1 MLYVDTSKKKNGAD
15 SVQLFELFLQS
26 NSLDAIVTSDFSFGS
41 LFLRADWA
49 VRGVMLI
56 LVAASIWSWAIAVEK
71 GIMIFSLNKHAKR
84 FEDIFWSGKT
94 LDELKLEL
102 KDSLSDPMSRV
113 FSAAIKEYDEYS
125 SLKIK
130 SNAPM
135 SSQYRIDSIMNLIVN
150 RELSKLERGMTTL
163 ATIGSSSVFIGLFGT
178 VWGIMNSFRAIAAS
192 QNTSLTVVAPGI
204 AEALFATALGLIA
217 AIPAVIFYNKYT
229 ADLNK
234 YGGRLEGYADELSA
248 ILSRKISKNT

>member
-1 MLYVDTSKKKNGAD
+1 M
-15 SVQLFELFLQS
+15 QLFELFLQS

-94 LDELKLEL
+94 LDELKIEL

>member
-1 MLYVDTSKKKNGAD
+1 M
-15 SVQLFELFLQS
+15 QLFELFLQS

-56 LVAASIWSWAIAVEK
+56 LIAASIWSWAIAVEK

>member
-1 MLYVDTSKKKNGAD
+1 
-15 SVQLFELFLQS
+15 
-26 NSLDAIVTSDFSFGS
+26 LDAIVTSDFSFSS
-41 LFLRADWA
+41 LFLRADWV

-56 LVAASIWSWAIAVEK
+56 LMAASIWSWAIAVDK
-71 GIMIFSLNKHAKR
+71 GIMIFSLNKHAKT

-94 LDELKLEL
+94 LDELKVEL
-102 KDSLSDPMSRV
+102 KDSLRDPMSRV

-130 SNAPM
+130 SNASM
-135 SSQYRIDSIMNLIVN
+135 SSQYRIDSITNLIVN

-204 AEALFATALGLIA
+204 AEALFATALGLMA

>member
-1 MLYVDTSKKKNGAD
+1 MQS
-15 SVQLFELFLQS
+15 FELFLQS
-26 NSLDAIVTSDFSFGS
+26 NSLDAIVTSDFSFSS
-41 LFLRADWA
+41 LFLRADWV

-56 LVAASIWSWAIAVEK
+56 LMAASIWSWAIAVDK
-71 GIMIFSLNKHAKR
+71 GIMIFSLNKHAKT

-94 LDELKLEL
+94 LDELKVEL
-102 KDSLSDPMSRV
+102 KDSLRDPMSRV

-130 SNAPM
+130 SNASM

-204 AEALFATALGLIA
+204 AEALFATALGLMA

>member
-1 MLYVDTSKKKNGAD
+1 
-15 SVQLFELFLQS
+15 VQLFELFLQS

>member
-1 MLYVDTSKKKNGAD
+1 M
-15 SVQLFELFLQS
+15 QLFELFLQS
-26 NSLDAIVTSDFSFGS
+26 NSLDAIVTSDFSFSS
-41 LFLRADWA
+41 LFLRADWV

-56 LVAASIWSWAIAVEK
+56 LMAASIWSWAIAVDK
-71 GIMIFSLNKHAKR
+71 GIMIFSLNKHAKT

-94 LDELKLEL
+94 LDELKVEL
-102 KDSLSDPMSRV
+102 KDSLRDPMSRV

-130 SNAPM
+130 SNASM

-204 AEALFATALGLIA
+204 AEALFATALGLMA

>member
-1 MLYVDTSKKKNGAD
+1 
-15 SVQLFELFLQS
+15 
-26 NSLDAIVTSDFSFGS
+26 
-41 LFLRADWA
+41 
-49 VRGVMLI
+49 
-56 LVAASIWSWAIAVEK
+56 
-71 GIMIFSLNKHAKR
+71 MIFSLNKHAKT

-94 LDELKLEL
+94 LDELKVEL
-102 KDSLSDPMSRV
+102 KDSLRDPMSRV
-113 FSAAIKEYDEYS
+113 FYAAIKEYDEYS

-130 SNAPM
+130 SNASM

-204 AEALFATALGLIA
+204 AEALFATALGLMA

>member
-1 MLYVDTSKKKNGAD
+1 
-15 SVQLFELFLQS
+15 VQLFELFLQS
-26 NSLDAIVTSDFSFGS
+26 NSLDAIVTSDFSFSS
-41 LFLRADWA
+41 LFLRADWV

-56 LVAASIWSWAIAVEK
+56 LMAASIWSWAIAVDK
-71 GIMIFSLNKHAKR
+71 GIIIFSLNKHAKT

-94 LDELKLEL
+94 LDELKVEL
-102 KDSLSDPMSRV
+102 KDSLRDPMSRV

-130 SNAPM
+130 SNASM

-204 AEALFATALGLIA
+204 AEALFATALGLMA

>member
-1 MLYVDTSKKKNGAD
+1 
-15 SVQLFELFLQS
+15 
-26 NSLDAIVTSDFSFGS
+26 LDAIVTSDFSFSS
-41 LFLRADWA
+41 LFLRADWV

-56 LVAASIWSWAIAVEK
+56 LMAASIWSWAIAVDK
-71 GIMIFSLNKHAKR
+71 VIMIFSLNKHAKT

-94 LDELKLEL
+94 LDELKVEL
-102 KDSLSDPMSRV
+102 KDSLRDPMSRV

-130 SNAPM
+130 SNASM

-204 AEALFATALGLIA
+204 AEALFATALGLMA

>member
-1 MLYVDTSKKKNGAD
+1 M
-15 SVQLFELFLQS
+15 QLFELFLQS

-248 ILSRKISKNT
+248 ILSRKISKDT

>member
-1 MLYVDTSKKKNGAD
+1 M
-15 SVQLFELFLQS
+15 QLFELFLQS

-130 SNAPM
+130 SNAPV

-234 YGGRLEGYADELSA
+234 
-248 ILSRKISKNT
+248 

>member
-1 MLYVDTSKKKNGAD
+1 M
-15 SVQLFELFLQS
+15 QLFELFLQS
-26 NSLDAIVTSDFSFGS
+26 NSLDAIVTSDFSFSS
-41 LFLRADWA
+41 LFLRADWV

-56 LVAASIWSWAIAVEK
+56 LMAASIWSWAIAVDK
-71 GIMIFSLNKHAKR
+71 GIMIFSLNKHAKT

-94 LDELKLEL
+94 LDELKVVL
-102 KDSLSDPMSRV
+102 KDSLRDPMSRV

-130 SNAPM
+130 SNASM
-135 SSQYRIDSIMNLIVN
+135 SSQYRIDSITNLIVN
-150 RELSKLERGMTTL
+150 RELSKLERGMTSL

-204 AEALFATALGLIA
+204 AEALFATALGLMA

>member
-1 MLYVDTSKKKNGAD
+1 
-15 SVQLFELFLQS
+15 VQLFELFLQS
-26 NSLDAIVTSDFSFGS
+26 NSLDAIVTSDFSFSS
-41 LFLRADWA
+41 LFLRADWV

-56 LVAASIWSWAIAVEK
+56 LMAASIWSWAIAVDK
-71 GIMIFSLNKHAKR
+71 GIMIFSLNKHAKT

-94 LDELKLEL
+94 LDELKVEL
-102 KDSLSDPMSRV
+102 KDSLRDPMSRV

-130 SNAPM
+130 SNASM

-150 RELSKLERGMTTL
+150 RELSKLERGMTSL

-204 AEALFATALGLIA
+204 AEALFATALGLMA

>member
-1 MLYVDTSKKKNGAD
+1 M
-15 SVQLFELFLQS
+15 QLFELFLQS
-26 NSLDAIVTSDFSFGS
+26 NSLDAIVTSDFSFSS
-41 LFLRADWA
+41 LFLRADWV

-56 LVAASIWSWAIAVEK
+56 LMAASIWSWAIAVDK

>member
-1 MLYVDTSKKKNGAD
+1 M
-15 SVQLFELFLQS
+15 QLFELFLQS

-49 VRGVMLI
+49 VRGVMFI

>member
-1 MLYVDTSKKKNGAD
+1 
-15 SVQLFELFLQS
+15 
-26 NSLDAIVTSDFSFGS
+26 
-41 LFLRADWA
+41 
-49 VRGVMLI
+49 MLI
-56 LVAASIWSWAIAVEK
+56 LMAASIWSWAIAVDK
-71 GIMIFSLNKHAKR
+71 GIMIFSLNKHAKT

-94 LDELKLEL
+94 LDELKVEL
-102 KDSLSDPMSRV
+102 KDSLRDPMSRV

-130 SNAPM
+130 SNASM

-150 RELSKLERGMTTL
+150 RELSKLERGMTSL

-204 AEALFATALGLIA
+204 AEALFATALGLMA

>member
-1 MLYVDTSKKKNGAD
+1 
-15 SVQLFELFLQS
+15 VQLFELFLQS
-26 NSLDAIVTSDFSFGS
+26 NSLDAIVTSDFSFSS
-41 LFLRADWA
+41 LFLRADWV

-56 LVAASIWSWAIAVEK
+56 LMAASIWSWAIAVDK
-71 GIMIFSLNKHAKR
+71 GIMIFSLNKHAKT

-94 LDELKLEL
+94 LDELKVEL
-102 KDSLSDPMSRV
+102 KDSLRDPMSRV

-130 SNAPM
+130 SNASM

-204 AEALFATALGLIA
+204 AEALFATALGLMA

>member
-1 MLYVDTSKKKNGAD
+1 
-15 SVQLFELFLQS
+15 VQLFELFLQS

-49 VRGVMLI
+49 VRGVMLT

>member
-1 MLYVDTSKKKNGAD
+1 M
-15 SVQLFELFLQS
+15 QLFELFLQS
-26 NSLDAIVTSDFSFGS
+26 NSLDAIVTSDFSFSS
-41 LFLRADWA
+41 LFLRADWV

-56 LVAASIWSWAIAVEK
+56 LMAASIWSWAIAVDK
-71 GIMIFSLNKHAKR
+71 GIMIFSLNKHAKT

-94 LDELKLEL
+94 LDELKVEL
-102 KDSLSDPMSRV
+102 KDSLRDPMSRV

-130 SNAPM
+130 SNASM
-135 SSQYRIDSIMNLIVN
+135 SSQYRIDSITNLIVN
-150 RELSKLERGMTTL
+150 RELSKLERGMTSL

-192 QNTSLTVVAPGI
+192 QNTILTVVAPGI
-204 AEALFATALGLIA
+204 AEALFATALGLMA

>member
-1 MLYVDTSKKKNGAD
+1 M
-15 SVQLFELFLQS
+15 QLFELFLQS
-26 NSLDAIVTSDFSFGS
+26 NSLDAIVTSDFSFSS
-41 LFLRADWA
+41 LFLRADWV

-56 LVAASIWSWAIAVEK
+56 LMAASIWSWAIAVDK
-71 GIMIFSLNKHAKR
+71 GIMIFSLNKHAKT

-94 LDELKLEL
+94 LDELKVEL
-102 KDSLSDPMSRV
+102 KDSLRDPMSRV

-130 SNAPM
+130 SNASM

-150 RELSKLERGMTTL
+150 RELSKLERGMTSL

-204 AEALFATALGLIA
+204 AEALFATALGLMA

>member
-1 MLYVDTSKKKNGAD
+1 
-15 SVQLFELFLQS
+15 VQLFELFLQS

-56 LVAASIWSWAIAVEK
+56 LVAASIWSWAIAVDK
-71 GIMIFSLNKHAKR
+71 GIMIFSLNKHAKT

-94 LDELKLEL
+94 LDELKVEL
-102 KDSLSDPMSRV
+102 KDSLRDPMSRV

-130 SNAPM
+130 SNASM

-204 AEALFATALGLIA
+204 AEALFATALGLMA
-217 AIPAVIFYNKYT
+217 AIP
-229 ADLNK
+229 
-234 YGGRLEGYADELSA
+234 
-248 ILSRKISKNT
+248 SRYFLQ

>member
-1 MLYVDTSKKKNGAD
+1 
-15 SVQLFELFLQS
+15 VQLFELFLQS

-102 KDSLSDPMSRV
+102 KNSLSDPMSRV

>member
-1 MLYVDTSKKKNGAD
+1 M
-15 SVQLFELFLQS
+15 QLFELFLQS
-26 NSLDAIVTSDFSFGS
+26 NSLDAIVTSDFSFSS
-41 LFLRADWA
+41 LFLRADWV

-56 LVAASIWSWAIAVEK
+56 LMAASIWSWAIAVDK
-71 GIMIFSLNKHAKR
+71 GIMIFSLNKHAKT

-94 LDELKLEL
+94 LDELKVEL
-102 KDSLSDPMSRV
+102 KDSLRDPMSRV

-130 SNAPM
+130 SNASM
-135 SSQYRIDSIMNLIVN
+135 SSQYRIDSITNLIVN

-204 AEALFATALGLIA
+204 AEAPFATALGLMA

>member
-1 MLYVDTSKKKNGAD
+1 
-15 SVQLFELFLQS
+15 
-26 NSLDAIVTSDFSFGS
+26 
-41 LFLRADWA
+41 
-49 VRGVMLI
+49 
-56 LVAASIWSWAIAVEK
+56 
-71 GIMIFSLNKHAKR
+71 MIFSLNKHAKI

-94 LDELKLEL
+94 LDELKVEL

-130 SNAPM
+130 SNASM

-178 VWGIMNSFRAIAAS
+178 VWGIMNSFRAIAA
-192 QNTSLTVVAPGI
+192 I
-204 AEALFATALGLIA
+204 A
-217 AIPAVIFYNKYT
+217 KYKFNCGSSGYSRGT
-229 ADLNK
+229 FCYRFRS
-234 YGGRLEGYADELSA
+234 YGCNS
-248 ILSRKISKNT
+248 SRYFLQ

>member
-1 MLYVDTSKKKNGAD
+1 
-15 SVQLFELFLQS
+15 VQLFELFLQS
-26 NSLDAIVTSDFSFGS
+26 NSLDAIVTSDFSFSS
-41 LFLRADWA
+41 LFLRADWV

-56 LVAASIWSWAIAVEK
+56 LMAASIWSWAIAVDK
-71 GIMIFSLNKHAKR
+71 GIMIFSLNKHAKT

-94 LDELKLEL
+94 LDELKVEL
-102 KDSLSDPMSRV
+102 KDSLRDPMSRV

-130 SNAPM
+130 SNASM
-135 SSQYRIDSIMNLIVN
+135 SSQYRIDSIIMNLIVN
-150 RELSKLERGMTTL
+150 RELSKLERGMTSL

-204 AEALFATALGLIA
+204 AEALFATALGLMA

>member
-1 MLYVDTSKKKNGAD
+1 
-15 SVQLFELFLQS
+15 VQLFELFLQS
-26 NSLDAIVTSDFSFGS
+26 NSLDAIVTSDFSFSS
-41 LFLRADWA
+41 LFLRADWV

-56 LVAASIWSWAIAVEK
+56 LMAASIWSWAIAVDK
-71 GIMIFSLNKHAKR
+71 GIMIFSLNKHAKT

-94 LDELKLEL
+94 LDELKVEL
-102 KDSLSDPMSRV
+102 KDSLRDPMSRV

-130 SNAPM
+130 SNASM
-135 SSQYRIDSIMNLIVN
+135 SSQYRIDSITNLIVN

-204 AEALFATALGLIA
+204 AEALFATALGLMA

>member
-1 MLYVDTSKKKNGAD
+1 
-15 SVQLFELFLQS
+15 VQLFELFLQS

-130 SNAPM
+130 SNAPV

-150 RELSKLERGMTTL
+150 RELSKLERGMTSL

-229 ADLNK
+229 SDLNK

>member
-1 MLYVDTSKKKNGAD
+1 
-15 SVQLFELFLQS
+15 VQLFELFLQS

-130 SNAPM
+130 YNAPM

>member
-1 MLYVDTSKKKNGAD
+1 M
-15 SVQLFELFLQS
+15 QLFELFLQS
-26 NSLDAIVTSDFSFGS
+26 NSLDAIVSSDFSFSS
-41 LFLRADWA
+41 LFLRADWV

-56 LVAASIWSWAIAVEK
+56 LMAASIWSWAIAVDK
-71 GIMIFSLNKHAKR
+71 GIMIFSLNKHAKT

-94 LDELKLEL
+94 LDELKVEL
-102 KDSLSDPMSRV
+102 KDSLRDPMSRV

-130 SNAPM
+130 SNASM

-204 AEALFATALGLIA
+204 AEALFATALGLMA

>member
-1 MLYVDTSKKKNGAD
+1 M
-15 SVQLFELFLQS
+15 QLFELFLQS

-102 KDSLSDPMSRV
+102 KNSLSDPMSRV

>member
-1 MLYVDTSKKKNGAD
+1 
-15 SVQLFELFLQS
+15 
-26 NSLDAIVTSDFSFGS
+26 
-41 LFLRADWA
+41 
-49 VRGVMLI
+49 MLI

>member
-1 MLYVDTSKKKNGAD
+1 M
-15 SVQLFELFLQS
+15 QLFELFLQS

-150 RELSKLERGMTTL
+150 RELSKLDRGMTTL

>member
-1 MLYVDTSKKKNGAD
+1 M
-15 SVQLFELFLQS
+15 QLFELFLQS
-26 NSLDAIVTSDFSFGS
+26 NSLDAIVTSDFSFSS
-41 LFLRADWA
+41 LFLRADWV

-56 LVAASIWSWAIAVEK
+56 LMVASIWSWAIAVDK
-71 GIMIFSLNKHAKR
+71 GIMIFSLNKHAKT

-94 LDELKLEL
+94 LDELKVEL
-102 KDSLSDPMSRV
+102 KDSLRDPMSRV

-130 SNAPM
+130 SNASM

>member
-1 MLYVDTSKKKNGAD
+1 M
-15 SVQLFELFLQS
+15 QLFELFLQS
-26 NSLDAIVTSDFSFGS
+26 NSLDAIVTSDFSFSS
-41 LFLRADWA
+41 LFLRADWV

-56 LVAASIWSWAIAVEK
+56 LMAASIWSWAIAVDK
-71 GIMIFSLNKHAKR
+71 GIMIFSLNKHAKT

-94 LDELKLEL
+94 LDELKVEL
-102 KDSLSDPMSRV
+102 KDSLRDPMSRV

-130 SNAPM
+130 SNASM
-135 SSQYRIDSIMNLIVN
+135 TSQYRIDSIMNLIVN

-204 AEALFATALGLIA
+204 AEALFATALGLMA